1 MLTPYLPAIEHP
13 PKPSRE
19 ARPVL
24 LLMAY
29 ECMPDRGSETPG
41 RSSEAAIGW
50 GRVLEAAREFELHVI
65 VNAESF
71 AAVERHLA
79 ANPIAG
85 TVHFHSPRPD
95 ALYHLLK
102 RLPRLFAGV
111 AYRHWQRLACRLAR
125 ELHRTH
131 CFSLVHQV
139 NLTAFREPGYAWQLG
154 IPYVWGPVGGT
165 QNFPVA
171 FLPGL
176 PWIEQ
181 VKQRMQSFFNRLS
194 LRRRRVKIAGHRA
207 AVLLAANSTN
217 QRDFEIAFRRP
228 AELLL
233 EAALDSTHPPDPA
246 KFHAPGPLN
255 ILWSGELAT
264 RNALSLLLEGVA
276 NLGHEVDYRLR
287 VLGKGPQET
296 EWKELARTLGLGA
309 RCKFLGHISNG
320 AAPAQF
326 EWAHLLVFT
335 SLRDPSGAVV
345 LEALSHGVPVLCFD
359 HQSAADIVTPA
370 CGIKLP
376 VTYPAHAISAIA
388 SCIRAL
394 SHDRD
399 RLLRLSAGAS
409 ARARVYLWSESGARV
424 NSIYRSLA
432 LAARPGR

>member
-1 MLTPYLPAIEHP
+1 
-13 PKPSRE
+13 
-19 ARPVL
+19 VL

-29 ECMPDRGSETPG
+29 ECMPGRGPEAPGRGSEA
-41 RSSEAAIGW
+41 SIGW

-71 AAVERHLA
+71 AAIERHLA
-79 ANPIAG
+79 TNPIAG
-85 TVHFHSPRPD
+85 AVHFHTPTPD
-95 ALYHLLK
+95 ALSHLLK
-102 RLPRLFAGV
+102 RIPRLPDRNHA

-125 ELHRTH
+125 DLHRTH

-139 NLTAFREPGYAWQLG
+139 TRTTFREPGYTWQLG

-165 QNFPVA
+165 QSFPVA

-181 VKQRMQSFFNRLS
+181 VKLRMHAFFNRRS
-194 LRRRRVKIAGHRA
+194 LRRRPVKIAAQRA

-228 AELLL
+228 AELLI
-233 EAALDSTHPPDPA
+233 ESALDSTHSPDPA

-264 RNALSLLLEGVA
+264 PSALPLLLEA
-276 NLGHEVDYRLR
+276 LADLGHEVDYRLH
-287 VLGKGPQET
+287 VLGKGPREP
-296 EWKELARTLGLGA
+296 EWKELARALGLGG
-309 RCKFLGHISNG
+309 RCKFLGRVSNG
-320 AAPAQF
+320 ARPTQF
-326 EWAHLLVFT
+326 QWAHLLVYT
-335 SLRDPSGAVV
+335 SLRDPSATAV

-376 VTYPAHAISAIA
+376 VTYPAHAILGIA

-394 SHDRD
+394 SHDRA

-409 ARARVYLWSESGARV
+409 ARARLYLWSENGARV

-432 LAARPGR
+432 LAARSGR